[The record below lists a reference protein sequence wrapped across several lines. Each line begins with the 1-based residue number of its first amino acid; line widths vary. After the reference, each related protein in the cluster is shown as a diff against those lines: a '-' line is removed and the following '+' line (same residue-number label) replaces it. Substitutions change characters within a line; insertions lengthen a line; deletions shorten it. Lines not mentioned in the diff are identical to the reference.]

1 MPLFTRLLRA
11 GETKLV
17 KRLGKIAAHIDTLE
31 PDVQKL
37 TDAELRAKTDEF
49 RARYADG
56 ESLDELLPEA
66 FAVAREAAVRTIGQ
80 RHFPVQVMGGAALHL
95 GNIAEMKTGEG
106 KTLTSVL
113 PAYLNAISGDGVHL
127 VTVNDYLAKRDAENM
142 GRIHRFLGLSVGVI
156 LSEMPPAVRRE
167 QYAADITY
175 GTNNEFGFD
184 YLRDNMAWQQADLVQ
199 RGHNFAIVDEADSIL
214 IDEARTPLIISGPAE
229 QSARWY
235 QEFARMAPMLRR
247 DVHYEVDERKRT
259 VGVTE
264 EGVALVEDQLGIDN
278 LYEAANTP
286 LVGYLNNALKVKE
299 LFKRDKD
306 YIVTNGQV
314 LIVDEFTG
322 RVLAGR
328 RYNEGLHQAI
338 EAKEGVEVQAENQTL
353 ATITLQNYFR
363 LYTKLSGMTGTA
375 QTEAAELHQIYKMH
389 VLSIPTN
396 MPMVRADQADLIYKT
411 EEAKFD
417 AVAADIAEKYA
428 KGQPVL
434 VGTTSVEK
442 SEYLSKLLRPAPG
455 AARGAQREAARARGD
470 DHRAGRP
477 RRRRDGRDEHGRA
490 RHGHRAGRKP
500 RVPRR
505 PGAARPRPGPGGA
518 ARGVRGGLG
527 RGRRGDEGAGRGRG
541 RGGARRGWALRA
553 RHGAPRVAPHR
564 QPAARPLRPPGRP
577 RRVAVL
583 PLAGRRA
590 HAAVQRPARR
600 VDHEPVQPAGRRADR
615 GGHGHQGH
623 PQRADPGRA
632 AELRDPQERP
642 QVRRGAQQ
650 AAHRHLRRA
659 PPGARRG
666 GHRRAD
672 RAHARRRRQRLRRR
686 RHRRGL
692 RRGLGPREALDGAGH
707 ALPGRSWTARS
718 WPRATSTT

>member
-17 KRLGKIAAHIDTLE
+17 KRLGRIAAHIDTLE
-31 PDVQKL
+31 PETQTL

-49 RARYADG
+49 KARVRRRRDPGRPAPG
-56 ESLDELLPEA
+56 GVRGGPRGAPS
-66 FAVAREAAVRTIGQ
+66 ARSASATS
-80 RHFPVQVMGGAALHL
+80 PVQLMGGAALHL

-142 GRIHRFLGLSVGVI
+142 GRIHRFLGLDVGVI

-184 YLRDNMAWQQADLVQ
+184 YLRDNMAWQKADLVQ

-235 QEFARMAPMLRR
+235 QEFARMAPMLKR

-264 EGVALVEDQLGIDN
+264 EGVSLVEDQLGIDN

-306 YIVTNGQV
+306 YIVANGQV

-389 VLSIPTN
+389 VLPIPTN
-396 MPMVRADQADLIYKT
+396 RPMVRADQSDLIYKT

-417 AVAADIAEKYA
+417 
-428 KGQPVL
+428 G
-434 VGTTSVEK
+434 
-442 SEYLSKLLRPAPG
+442 
-455 AARGAQREAARARGD
+455 
-470 DHRAGRP
+470 
-477 RRRRDGRDEHGRA
+477 
-490 RHGHRAGRKP
+490 
-500 RVPRR
+500 
-505 PGAARPRPGPGGA
+505 
-518 ARGVRGGLG
+518 
-527 RGRRGDEGAGRGRG
+527 
-541 RGGARRGWALRA
+541 
-553 RHGAPRVAPHR
+553 
-564 QPAARPLRPPGRP
+564 
-577 RRVAVL
+577 
-583 PLAGRRA
+583 
-590 HAAVQRPARR
+590 
-600 VDHEPVQPAGRRADR
+600 
-615 GGHGHQGH
+615 
-623 PQRADPGRA
+623 
-632 AELRDPQERP
+632 
-642 QVRRGAQQ
+642 
-650 AAHRHLRRA
+650 
-659 PPGARRG
+659 
-666 GHRRAD
+666 
-672 RAHARRRRQRLRRR
+672 RRR
-686 RHRRGL
+686 RHRGEARQ
-692 RRGLGPREALDGAGH
+692 GPAGAGRH
-707 ALPGRSWTARS
+707 HQRGEVRVPVEAAASSCRCRTRCSTPSSTRGRRHRRAGRAR
-718 WPRATSTT
+718 RAR